1 MVRVPMLK
9 GERTDRIEAL
19 SDGVFAI
26 VLTLL
31 VLQFT
36 VPDVP
41 ANRAG
46 TELAGALADQLALL
60 FSYLLSFFVV
70 GIYWIVHHNLFRQI
84 DRHDRL
90 LLYLNLVFLLAVSFL
105 PFPTELLGVY
115 STRLTWTLYALNVSL
130 VGLVLTTLWW
140 YADRRGFTIDA
151 IDERT
156 GALITLRG
164 LIPPAVFLLSIGVA
178 AVNLSVAFYVPFLI
192 LPLQA
197 FWVRRYQSSE
207 PRPEA
212 E

>member
-1 MVRVPMLK
+1 MVQVRMLE
-9 GERTDRIEAL
+9 GERTDRVEAL

-31 VLQFT
+31 VLQFSI
-36 VPDVP
+36 PDVP
-41 ANRAG
+41 ANHAG
-46 TELAGALADQLALL
+46 AELPSALADQQALL

-70 GIYWIVHHNLFRQI
+70 GIYWIVHHNLFQQI
-84 DRHDRL
+84 ERHDRL

-115 STRLTWTLYALNVSL
+115 STRLTWTLYALNISL

-140 YADRRGFTIDA
+140 YADRRGFTGDA

-156 GALITLRG
+156 ASLVTLRG

-178 AVNLSVAFYVPFLI
+178 AVNLSVAFYVPLVI
-192 LPLQA
+192 LPLQVLW
-197 FWVRRYQSSE
+197 FRRYHTESSSS
-207 PRPEA
+207 A